1 MGALRNFTVLLG
13 SVLIMSTG
21 CSSDNGDEA
30 AFEEPFRQE
39 RSSEEMYTLTISVMP
54 SDGGGV
60 SHTSGEYKKGQT
72 LELRASSNYG
82 YIFTGW
88 GGSISSMQA
97 THELVM
103 DSNKIIIA
111 NFAYCGCGPWDNR

>member
-1 MGALRNFTVLLG
+1 MGDLRFISVFLGAALLLN
-13 SVLIMSTG
+13 IG

-39 RSSEEMYTLTISVMP
+39 RSSEERYTLTISIMP
-54 SDGGGV
+54 PQGGGV
-60 SHTSGEYKKGQT
+60 SHTSGEYTKGQSI
-72 LELRASSNYG
+72 ELRASANWG

-88 GGSISSMQA
+88 GGSISSMHD

-103 DSNKIIIA
+103 DSDKVIIA
-111 NFAYCGCGPWDNR
+111 NFAYCGCGPWDTR